1 VASGF
6 LQTSEMSAIKT
17 LQTKL
22 KRLKNIIFNVERRSK
37 YPMQNQNPLKKLRR
51 KELGGIQGESQGG

>member
-1 VASGF
+1 
-6 LQTSEMSAIKT
+6 MSSIKT

-37 YPMQNQNPLKKLRR
+37 YPMQNQNSLKKLRR
-51 KELGGIQGESQGG
+51 KELGGIQGESQDG